1 MNYYKNKKSV
11 RDIAVN
17 GKIVFLRCDFNV
29 PIDNLGKITDSKR
42 IDESFETINYLLEN
56 DAKLILC
63 SHLGRPKGVFNPKLS
78 LLPVAEYISDILG
91 ETVGFSTDSV
101 GDNAKEIVKKL
112 KAGEFRICLLE
123 NIRFEP
129 EEEQNDTDFAKKLA
143 SYADVYIN
151 DAFGTCHRSHAST
164 EAITHFLPSAYGFLI
179 EKEISFVTKA
189 LENPERPVMAILGGA
204 KVSDKISLIESLL
217 DKVDI
222 LAVGGGM
229 TYTFINALGYKV
241 GDSICESDKISFAKD
256 LMAKATEKGVKF
268 LVPVDLKVAD
278 EYSENAD
285 FKIVGADK
293 IPDSW
298 MGLDIGPKTTEIFS
312 EEISKAKTIIW
323 NGTLGVFEW
332 NNFSSGTKYI
342 AQAVASGGAVSLIGG
357 GDSAAAV
364 RKFGLEEKVTHIST
378 GGGAFLEYLEKGSL
392 PCLDSLSEK

>member
-1 MNYYKNKKSV
+1 
-11 RDIAVN
+11 
-17 GKIVFLRCDFNV
+17 
-29 PIDNLGKITDSKR
+29 
-42 IDESFETINYLLEN
+42 
-56 DAKLILC
+56 
-63 SHLGRPKGVFNPKLS
+63 
-78 LLPVAEYISDILG
+78 
-91 ETVGFSTDSV
+91 
-101 GDNAKEIVKKL
+101 
-112 KAGEFRICLLE
+112 
-123 NIRFEP
+123 
-129 EEEQNDTDFAKKLA
+129 
-143 SYADVYIN
+143 
-151 DAFGTCHRSHAST
+151 
-164 EAITHFLPSAYGFLI
+164 
-179 EKEISFVTKA
+179 
-189 LENPERPVMAILGGA
+189 MAILGGA

-256 LMAKATEKGVKF
+256 LMAKAAEKGVKF
-268 LVPVDLKVAD
+268 LVPIDLKVAD

-298 MGLDIGPKTTEIFS
+298 MGLDIGPKTIEIFS
-312 EEISKAKTIIW
+312 EEISNAKTIIW
-323 NGTLGVFEW
+323 NGPLGVFEW